1 MKHLMTLGE
10 FLWILPRGIA
20 MAFAIYYSTLSL
32 MLLNYPRR
40 CG

>member
-1 MKHLMTLGE
+1 MKPLMTLRE

-20 MAFAIYYSTLSL
+20 IAFAIYYGTLSL

-40 CG
+40 